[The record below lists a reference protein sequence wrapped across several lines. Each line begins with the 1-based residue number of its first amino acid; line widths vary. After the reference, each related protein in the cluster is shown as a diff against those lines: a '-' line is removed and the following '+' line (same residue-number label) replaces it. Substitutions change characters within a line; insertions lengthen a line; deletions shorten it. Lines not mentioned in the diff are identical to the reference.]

1 MTSPPEEN
9 VAERLLRLDTA
20 IRNVK
25 SLSFR

>member
-9 VAERLLRLDTA
+9 VAERLLHLDTA
-20 IRNVK
+20 IENVK